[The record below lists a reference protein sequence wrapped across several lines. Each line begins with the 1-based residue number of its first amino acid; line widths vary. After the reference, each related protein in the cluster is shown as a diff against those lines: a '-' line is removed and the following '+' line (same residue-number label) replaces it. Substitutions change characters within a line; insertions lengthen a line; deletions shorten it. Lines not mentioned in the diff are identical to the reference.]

1 MPLPWDAVPHEQAA
15 WAPISAAAEL
25 RRAASQPVEHVSWM
39 PLSQMPMPQTQ
50 HELDEY
56 TMDSVSVESSES
68 SASSEAQD
76 TVVPISRAPL
86 RLLSGIEALDT
97 YAGRWQSG
105 GAYAPLDEP
114 ASHDV
119 LRRGFPIGSALEVVG
134 PPGVGKTTWAMQMA
148 ISERLEH
155 MMHTMQL
162 CMDQYGTADDAPT
175 PPSSPRTLMN
185 AMDVDI
191 EPWCAQVVL
200 VDTEGSIAP
209 VRLLSMTR
217 AAITQRH
224 VSMAQRYAHCA
235 GVDADV
241 HHAIERAVLRGIH
254 LVRCTTLGE
263 LLAFAGIAASTV
275 LKVPGL
281 PPRTSLLI
289 IDTLSFFTYA
299 HALPINATR
308 EQRKAREDAIQC
320 IVRSLTTLR
329 DSQIPEQDRITVVV
343 TMQMSTRRL
352 NDAGS
357 VLQPSLL
364 SKSSTRDDSESVLGR
379 SAQRFF
385 LAYSDVRGHRYV
397 CAAHSECNISPLG
410 HKCCRRHDTR
420 AWLDPVPYFFSNV
433 SIVMVTGPSLI
444 RDTSIIAPN
453 APLWILCGA

>member
-1 MPLPWDAVPHEQAA
+1 MPLPWDDVPHEQAA
-15 WAPISAAAEL
+15 WAPLRAAADL
-25 RRAASQPVEHVSWM
+25 WRPASQPVADASWM
-39 PLSQMPMPQTQ
+39 PLSQMPVPQTQTQ

-68 SASSEAQD
+68 GASSEAQD

-86 RLLSGIEALDT
+86 RLLCGIEALDT

-114 ASHDV
+114 TNHDV
-119 LRRGFPIGSALEVVG
+119 LRRGFPIGSALEIVG
-134 PPGVGKTTWAMQMA
+134 PPGVGKTTWAMQLA

-162 CMDQYGTADDAPT
+162 CTHQYGSVDDAPT
-175 PPSSPRTLMN
+175 PPTSPRTLMD

-191 EPWCAQVVL
+191 EPWCAQIVL

-209 VRLLSMTR
+209 TRLQTMTR
-217 AAITQRH
+217 AAITQHH
-224 VSMAQRYAHCA
+224 VSMTQRYAHCA
-235 GVDADV
+235 GVTADV
-241 HHAIERAVLRGIH
+241 YHAMERAVLRGIH

-263 LLAFAGIAASTV
+263 LLAFVSIAASTV

-320 IVRSLTTLR
+320 ILHSLTTLR

-352 NDAGS
+352 NDAGA

-364 SKSSTRDDSESVLGR
+364 SKSSMRDDTESVLGR

-385 LAYSDVRGHRYV
+385 LAYSDVRAHRYV
-397 CAAHSECNISPLG
+397 CAAYIQCNISPLA
-410 HKCCRRHDTR
+410 HKCCRRRDQST
-420 AWLDPVPYFFSNV
+420 WLDAITYFFSNV

-444 RDTSIIAPN
+444 KDTSIIAPK
-453 APLWILCGA
+453 APS

>member
-1 MPLPWDAVPHEQAA
+1 
-15 WAPISAAAEL
+15 
-25 RRAASQPVEHVSWM
+25 
-39 PLSQMPMPQTQ
+39 MPQTQ

-175 PPSSPRTLMN
+175 PPSSPRTLMD

-217 AAITQRH
+217 AAITQHH

-364 SKSSTRDDSESVLGR
+364 SKSSTRDDTESVLGR

-410 HKCCRRHDTR
+410 HECCRRHDTR

-433 SIVMVTGPSLI
+433 SIVMVTGPSLM

-453 APLWILCGA
+453 APL